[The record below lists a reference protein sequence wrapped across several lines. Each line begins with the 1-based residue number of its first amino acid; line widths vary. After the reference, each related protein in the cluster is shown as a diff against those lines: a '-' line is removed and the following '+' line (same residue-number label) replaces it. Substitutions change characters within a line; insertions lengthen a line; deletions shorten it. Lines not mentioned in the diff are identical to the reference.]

1 MDKEQKLKE
10 IVASYKSVVLGLS
23 GGVDS
28 TLAAKVCIDTLGH
41 DQVWVVTGNSKS
53 VMPEEL
59 GLCRKIAGWLEL
71 DEDHFIVIETGELS
85 DPDYSANSPDR
96 CYFCKSELFGKLKEI
111 AEKVGASY
119 IIDGSNASD
128 LQDYRPGMKASREL
142 KVRAP
147 LAEAGFT
154 KDDVRQYARK
164 LGLPN
169 WDKPSMPCLA
179 SRIPYNSEVTA
190 KKLEQ
195 IAEAE
200 RFLRQ
205 LGFKQF
211 RVRHHDKIA
220 RLELDNLNLLLKD
233 GIKEKIDRKLRE
245 IGFTYVTADL
255 GGFKSGS
262 LNVNI
267 EGIKQND

>member
-1 MDKEQKLKE
+1 MNKEIKLKQ
-10 IVASYKSVVLGLS
+10 IVSSYKSVVIGLS

-28 TLAAKVCIDTLGH
+28 TLAAKVCLDTLGKNN
-41 DQVWVVTGNSKS
+41 VWVVTGNSKS
-53 VMPEEL
+53 IMPEEL
-59 GLCRKIAGWLEL
+59 ELCRKIASWLEL
-71 DEDHFIVIETGELS
+71 DEDHFIVIDTAELD
-85 DPDYSANSPDR
+85 DPNYSSNPSNR
-96 CYFCKSELFGKLKEI
+96 CYFCKSELFGKLSEI
-111 AEKVGASY
+111 AKRVGAKCV
-119 IIDGSNASD
+119 IDGSNASD
-128 LQDYRPGMKASREL
+128 LDDYRPGMKAGKEL
-142 KVRAP
+142 KVKAP

-154 KDDVRQYARK
+154 KDDIRRYAKK

-190 KKLEQ
+190 RKLEQ

-200 RFLRQ
+200 RFLKK
-205 LGFKQF
+205 LGFQQF

-220 RLELDNLNLLLKD
+220 RLELDNLELLLKD
-233 GIKEKIDRKLRE
+233 GIKDRIDRKLKQ
-245 IGFTYVTADL
+245 IGFTYITVDL

-267 EGIKQND
+267 EGTK